1 MMSSMAPPGVGK
13 VMTTEFGEDDRLRDA
28 GTDDYDVLRD
38 LFLGAEESR
47 TVEAA
52 RPPSHVAES
61 QEPAAAT
68 VRATPFIDALVL
80 GHLPVLQS
88 AWVMQYARDTAS
100 QRAGPIALL
109 RVRAD
114 ETTIDLVGLGSAKA
128 PSQRTSFDEAVSAA
142 AAMVVGIIIRVD
154 ATSEPAL
161 ARLDTIDTLT
171 LLTGADEVAIL
182 ASYQTVKKLFP
193 ASDDSGPEARLA
205 IMGASPEKA
214 MEAASKLEKTAAAF
228 LERQVSIS
236 ACVARIGPGKSSLLY
251 RGKVDGAVA
260 DVVARVRK
268 AMLAKSALV
277 APAKPPEPLPVEWT
291 PSAPASL
298 PTVEPAA
305 PATSV
310 VSRLGHIQHEAHTQ
324 QAVASAAPSAD
335 PRPLSAHLKQLTPT
349 SIHCPYEAG
358 VELAL
363 DPRGGLHLLV
373 HAESTPSAV
382 ASLMSAGGWT
392 KSHLSLI
399 VMAIK
404 SQGLHLDERTA
415 PTMHVFAPTV
425 KEHRG
430 LSDAGVHLHLLARV
444 EIEGRKGWF
453 CTEVG

>member
-1 MMSSMAPPGVGK
+1 MSSMAPPGMGK
-13 VMTTEFGEDDRLRDA
+13 VMTTEFGDDDRLRDS
-28 GTDDYDVLRD
+28 GGDDYDVLRD
-38 LFLGAEESR
+38 LFLGPD
-47 TVEAA
+47 EARVLA
-52 RPPSHVAES
+52 ATPPTGQAES
-61 QEPAAAT
+61 QEPPAT
-68 VRATPFIDALVL
+68 SVLATPFIDALVL

-100 QRAGPIALL
+100 QRGGPIALL
-109 RVRAD
+109 RIRAD

-128 PSQRTSFDEAVSAA
+128 PAQLTSFDEAISTASALVA
-142 AAMVVGIIIRVD
+142 GIVIRVD
-154 ATSEPAL
+154 ATNEPAL
-161 ARLDTIDTLT
+161 AKLDTIDTLT

-193 ASDDSGPEARLA
+193 ASDDSGPEARFA

-228 LERQVSIS
+228 LERQVNIS

-251 RGKVDGAVA
+251 RGKVDGAIA
-260 DVVARVRK
+260 DVLTRVRK
-268 AMLAKSALV
+268 AMLTKP
-277 APAKPPEPLPVEWT
+277 APVKAPEPRPVERT
-291 PSAPASL
+291 PPAPMVEA
-298 PTVEPAA
+298 EPAA
-305 PATSV
+305 SSV
-310 VSRLGHIQHEAHTQ
+310 VSRLGHIHHEAPTNPAA
-324 QAVASAAPSAD
+324 AVVSVAPAAD
-335 PRPLSAHLKQLTPT
+335 PHPLSSHLKQLTAT
-349 SIHCPYEAG
+349 AIRCPYEAG

-373 HAESTPSAV
+373 HAESASSAAI

-399 VMAIK
+399 AMAIK
-404 SQGLHLDERTA
+404 GQGLHLDERTA
-415 PTMHVFAPTV
+415 PTMHLLTPTV